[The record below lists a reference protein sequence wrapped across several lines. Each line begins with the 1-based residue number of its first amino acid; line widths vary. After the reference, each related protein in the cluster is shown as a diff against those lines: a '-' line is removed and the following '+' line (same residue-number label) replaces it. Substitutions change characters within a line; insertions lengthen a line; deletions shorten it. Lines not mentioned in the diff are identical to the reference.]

1 MCLRL
6 RVSWLR
12 DGRLPRIMVEC
23 WREVRLVSRGRCGR
37 NVSSIIP
44 ILISQKMIR
53 EASRRQALLDDDEY
67 CEEMPGIDSDE
78 SVDDLFGMGLFGGIC
93 AVMCACIAVKWGG
106 WFLWVAAAVFAL
118 MSGLML
124 FIAWPLF
131 KDEDE
136 DNSEDNDSDR

>member
-1 MCLRL
+1 
-6 RVSWLR
+6 VS
-12 DGRLPRIMVEC
+12 
-23 WREVRLVSRGRCGR
+23 
-37 NVSSIIP
+37 NIIP
-44 ILISQKMIR
+44 ILISQKIIR

-67 CEEMPGIDSDE
+67 CEEMPGIDGDE

-124 FIAWPLF
+124 FITWPLF